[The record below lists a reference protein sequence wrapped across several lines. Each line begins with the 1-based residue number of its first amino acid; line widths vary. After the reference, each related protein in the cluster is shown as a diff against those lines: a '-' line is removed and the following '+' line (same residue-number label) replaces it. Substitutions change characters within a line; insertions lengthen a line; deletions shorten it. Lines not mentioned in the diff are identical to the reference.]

1 MSQDWSVLHPILL
14 VWFSFLRHLMVL
26 VAAGTRASPV
36 HFKEN
41 KQKDKEER
49 DKEKLSPENRS

>member
-1 MSQDWSVLHPILL
+1 
-14 VWFSFLRHLMVL
+14 MVL